1 MTQNERKVT
10 GNMMSNAKLKEQIEA
25 AKIALVH
32 SAEVDTFTD
41 KPTASSNFT
50 SSPKIDTDHAQ
61 PHGDSVTN
69 TDKTADIDTLGHT
82 DSIVD
87 RLHSPVSAE
96 TQIVGRETITQSDF
110 EKLEIRLQTLE
121 DQIKNQQR
129 DLHTLLQK
137 LRDITAKSQ
146 AVAKPKKSKGTKKWL
161 VGAALWM
168 IGFGAIYY
176 WLGAEVIIATI
187 YQATGLIVALI
198 DTLAGKI

>member
-1 MTQNERKVT
+1 MAQNENKVT

-32 SAEVDTFTD
+32 SAEVGAYDETP
-41 KPTASSNFT
+41 PTSGT
-50 SSPKIDTDHAQ
+50 
-61 PHGDSVTN
+61 VTQVP
-69 TDKTADIDTLGHT
+69 
-82 DSIVD
+82 SIETNPAKSHVD
-87 RLHSPVSAE
+87 RVTTMPKSPANAE
-96 TQIVGRETITQSDF
+96 ATIIGQDTIPQSD
-110 EKLEIRLQTLE
+110 LETLEARLEDLE

-146 AVAKPKKSKGTKKWL
+146 AATEPEKSKGTKRL
-161 VGAALWM
+161 FMAVALCVM
-168 IGFGAIYY
+168 AFSTIYY
-176 WLGAEVIIATI
+176 WLGAEVIVANI